1 MALVLTAPPAV
12 EPITLAEAKA
22 HLRVDAGDEDA
33 LIESLI
39 VTARS
44 FVERSLS
51 RALITQGWSLYLDHW
66 PRSREVALPIV
77 PAQSIEAVR
86 VYDPDNQ
93 PTEIA
98 GEDYVADMLSVPGR
112 LLLLAA
118 NATPVAPARE
128 LNAVEIAFIAG
139 YGDEPEDVP
148 APIRQALL
156 LLVTHWFESR
166 EPVVLGEAPY
176 EVPATVA
183 TLLLPYRRV
192 RL

>member
-1 MALVLTAPPAV
+1 MALVLTAPPVV

-22 HLRVDAGDEDA
+22 HVRVDAGDEDA
-33 LIESLI
+33 LIGSLI
-39 VTARS
+39 VAARS

-51 RALITQGWSLYLDHW
+51 LALITQGWSLYLDHW

-77 PAQSIEAVR
+77 PAQSVEAVR

-98 GEDYVADMLSVPGR
+98 SEDYVADMLSMPAR
-112 LLLLAA
+112 ILLSAS
-118 NATPVAPARE
+118 ATPIAPARE

-139 YGDEPEDVP
+139 YGDEPEEVP

-156 LLVTHWFESR
+156 LLIALVR
-166 EPVVLGEAPY
+166 EPG
-176 EVPATVA
+176 TGG
-183 TLLLPYRRV
+183 TR
-192 RL
+192 